1 MTAAGDLS
9 RLVERLGRLTH
20 VLQYSTGLNPSQWE
34 ALRYL
39 ARANR
44 YSASPSALARFL
56 GCTKGTVSQTVIA
69 LESKGFVRRVRGR
82 PDGRSVHLEVTAAG
96 RALLGGD
103 PLQVIEEAGQAL
115 PEDERAAMI
124 RGMNRLLDRLC
135 TEKGSAGFGMC
146 GDCVHLDTRP
156 CADAG
161 NADKGEGCV
170 CGLTEEPLR
179 TEEVDKLCVNFR
191 ATS

>member
-1 MTAAGDLS
+1 MTATGDLS
-9 RLVERLGRLTH
+9 ALVERLGRMTH

-44 YSASPSALARFL
+44 YSASPSALAQFL

-96 RALLGGD
+96 RALLCND
-103 PLQVIEEAGQAL
+103 PLRVIEEAGRSL
-115 PEDERAAMI
+115 PENERAAMM
-124 RGMNRLLDRLC
+124 RGMNRLLERLC
-135 TEKGSAGFGMC
+135 TAKGRAGFGVC
-146 GDCVHLDTRP
+146 GDCIHLDTRP
-156 CADAG
+156 CADG
-161 NADKGEGCV
+161 KGKEGDCV
-170 CGLTEEPLR
+170 CGLTDEPLCA
-179 TEEVDKLCVNFR
+179 EEIDKLCVNFQP
-191 ATS
+191 AP